1 MHTRPL
7 LFLCL
12 ILPAVPGHAQTS
24 DPQLPPV
31 TVTAPRPVDN
41 AASELHV
48 PGYTLNER
56 PVTRPGQVLEAA
68 PGLIVVQH
76 SGEGKANQ
84 YFLRGF
90 NLDHGTDLAITFDG
104 MPINM
109 PTHAHGQG
117 YADVNWL
124 IPEMVDEVNIRKGPY
139 YADEGDFS
147 SAGALHVNYSD
158 RLAKN
163 LVATTMGSYGYWRGL
178 AAASVPFGA
187 GMLTGAGEVM
197 LYNGPWDIPD
207 AARKFN
213 GFLRYSEGTQ
223 ADGIAVTAMA
233 YTNSWHSTDQ
243 IPARAVAEG
252 IIDRF
257 GTIDPTDGGDTQR
270 YSLSARWGRSNATS
284 AQRVEAYAIYSTL
297 NLYNNFTY
305 FLDNP
310 VNGDQFQQS
319 DKRFILGL
327 KASNTAKHKFAG
339 FDAETQVG
347 LQVRYDNIQLG
358 LFDTY
363 LRTPLSTVLA
373 DHVNE
378 TSIGLYGQT
387 SIKWNDWFSSNLGL
401 RGDLFLAS
409 VDSNTPSNSGNV
421 ASFLPS
427 PKLGL
432 VFGPFADTKYF
443 FNAGLGFHSNDARG
457 ATIAVDPLTGT
468 PQQRVPLLVRSKG
481 AEIGAR
487 TLAIKGLDSAIA
499 FFILVFDSEIIF
511 AGDAGTTE
519 ASRPSRRIGVEWSNH
534 YQPVPWL
541 LFDADLAWTQARFTN
556 YDPVGNFIPG
566 APAFV
571 ASGGL
576 SLGAETGW
584 YGGVRLRY
592 FGARPLIEN
601 GGVVSNPTTLVNG
614 RLGYLFENGIRLQLD
629 VLNLF
634 NTQAS
639 QIDYYYASQLRNES
653 APVNDIHFHPVEPLA
668 LRLTLMKYF

>member
-7 LFLCL
+7 LFLSL
-12 ILPAVPGHAQTS
+12 ILPAVAARAQTA
-24 DPQLPPV
+24 DPQLPSV
-31 TVTAPRPVDN
+31 TVTAPRPSE
-41 AASELHV
+41 AASELRV
-48 PGYTLNER
+48 PGATLNNL
-56 PVTRPGQVLEAA
+56 PIIRPGEVLEAA
-68 PGLIVVQH
+68 PGLIVTQH

-104 MPINM
+104 MPVNM
-109 PTHAHGQG
+109 PTHGHGQG

-124 IPEMVDEVNIRKGPY
+124 IPELVDEVFIRKGPY

-147 SAGALHVNYSD
+147 SAGAVHVNYSD
-158 RLAKN
+158 RLARN
-163 LVATTMGSYGYWRGL
+163 FVAATGGSYGYARGL
-178 AAASVPFGA
+178 AASSMTLGKGV
-187 GMLTGAGEVM
+187 LTGAGEFM
-197 LYNGPWDIPD
+197 FYNGPWDIPD
-207 AARKFN
+207 NARKFN

-223 ADGIAVTAMA
+223 VDGFAVTAMA

-252 IIDRF
+252 LIDRF
-257 GTIDPTDGGDTQR
+257 GSSDPTDGGDSQR
-270 YSLSARWGRSNATS
+270 YSLSARWSRSGEKS

-305 FLDNP
+305 ILDNP
-310 VNGDQFQQS
+310 VDGDQFQQS

-327 KASNTAKHKFAG
+327 KASNTFNHMFAG
-339 FDAETQVG
+339 FAAQTQVG

-358 LFDTY
+358 LFNTVS
-363 LRTPLSTVLA
+363 RTPLSTVLQ

-387 SIKWNDWFSSNLGL
+387 AITWNNWFRSTLGL

-409 VDSNTPSNSGNV
+409 VASNTPSNSGDV
-421 ASFLPS
+421 AAFLPS

-432 VFGPFADTKYF
+432 VFGPFAGTEF
-443 FNAGLGFHSNDARG
+443 FVNAGLGYHSNDARG
-457 ATIAVDPLTGT
+457 ATITVDPITGT
-468 PQQRVPLLVRSKG
+468 PQQAVPLLVRSKG

-487 TLAIKGLDSAIA
+487 TQAIRGLESSVA
-499 FFILVFDSEIIF
+499 FFVLDFDSEIVF
-511 AGDAGTTE
+511 AGDSGTTE
-519 ASRPSRRIGVEWSNH
+519 PSRPSQRIGVEWSNH

-541 LFDADLAWTQARFTN
+541 LFDVDLAWTQARFTN
-556 YDPVGNFIPG
+556 DDPVGNFIPG
-566 APAFV
+566 APSFI
-571 ASGGL
+571 ASAGL
-576 SLGAETGW
+576 ALGEATGW

-592 FGARPLIEN
+592 FGPRPLIED
-601 GGVVSNPTTLVNG
+601 GSVYSNPTPLLSG
-614 RLGYLFENGIRLQLD
+614 RLGYLFDNSVRLQLD
-629 VLNLF
+629 VFNLL

-653 APVNDIHFHPVEPLA
+653 SPVNDVHFHPVEPLA
-668 LRLTLMKYF
+668 FRVTLMKYF

>member
-56 PVTRPGQVLEAA
+56 PVTRPGEVLEAA

-387 SIKWNDWFSSNLGL
+387 SIKWNDWVSSNLGL

-409 VDSNTPSNSGNV
+409 VDSNTPSNSGNA

-432 VFGPFADTKYF
+432 VFGPFADTRYF

-499 FFILVFDSEIIF
+499 FFILDFDSEIIF

-519 ASRPSRRIGVEWSNH
+519 ASRPSRRIGVEWSNRRPRLDASTLH
-534 YQPVPWL
+534 QLRPGRELHSRRAGFRGQRRVEPRRRDGMVWRCPAAL
-541 LFDADLAWTQARFTN
+541 LRSAAPDREWRRREQSHDPRQRPPRLSLRERHPTPARRPQSFQYPGEPDRLLLRLATAQRERARQRHPLPSRRAARLAADADEVFLA
-556 YDPVGNFIPG
+556 DP
-566 APAFV
+566 
-571 ASGGL
+571 
-576 SLGAETGW
+576 T
-584 YGGVRLRY
+584 VR
-592 FGARPLIEN
+592 
-601 GGVVSNPTTLVNG
+601 
-614 RLGYLFENGIRLQLD
+614 
-629 VLNLF
+629 
-634 NTQAS
+634 
-639 QIDYYYASQLRNES
+639 
-653 APVNDIHFHPVEPLA
+653 
-668 LRLTLMKYF
+668 